1 MLNKYL
7 VFHICKYTGN
17 WMALSTSSSKH
28 ILNFV
33 YTSTLIQSN
42 DSCFKVAVSM
52 QGYSKPKSFV
62 VVLRPFVCW
71 CSYIN
76 LFVFSMDN
84 SKDVWREVSVGLEQ
98 YSEVQAENKD
108 CHWWAFAELPT
119 MQTGGSPAF
128 SHYTDQQETLTLRLQ
143 SIQASEK
150 VLWYVKHQ
158 IHGTNKS

>member
-7 VFHICKYTGN
+7 VFHICKYTGR

-52 QGYSKPKSFV
+52 QGYSKPKSFG
-62 VVLRPFVCW
+62 VVLRPLVCW

-84 SKDVWREVSVGLEQ
+84 SKEGRQLSWGWSSTVKYKLKTRTVIGEHSQNCPQCKLVVLLHFHTTQTSRKLLR
-98 YSEVQAENKD
+98 SD
-108 CHWWAFAELPT
+108 CK
-119 MQTGGSPAF
+119 
-128 SHYTDQQETLTLRLQ
+128 
-143 SIQASEK
+143 AS
-150 VLWYVKHQ
+150 KHLK
-158 IHGTNKS
+158 KSYDM

>member
-84 SKDVWREVSVGLEQ
+84 SKDVWREAAFCGVGAVQWSTSWKQGLSLVSIRRT
-98 YSEVQAENKD
+98 AHNAN
-108 CHWWAFAELPT
+108 WWFSCIFTLHRPAGNSYA
-119 MQTGGSPAF
+119 QTAKHPSIWKSPMICKT
-128 SHYTDQQETLTLRLQ
+128 SNSWNQ
-143 SIQASEK
+143 
-150 VLWYVKHQ
+150 
-158 IHGTNKS
+158 